1 MFVSHNLKNSKN
13 ETQKT
18 PNLAKIVIFDSDAT
32 SNSHRFMYF
41 RYKDKSFDENTPN
54 DPKNLTLKKK
64 IEFVCFPPFY
74 DPKNKN
80 WSILVGFGQNRKF
93 LGNRQTMKKN
103 YSKKTDK
110 LVSNKHSLSQQYSNR
125 TKVMTF

>member
-1 MFVSHNLKNSKN
+1 MIWKKTFVFQKNLFLRFSFVF
-13 ETQKT
+13 
-18 PNLAKIVIFDSDAT
+18 LAKIVIFDSDAT

-93 LGNRQTMKKN
+93 LGNRQTIQKKI

-110 LVSNKHSLSQQYSNR
+110 LFSNIHSLSQ
-125 TKVMTF
+125 

>member
-1 MFVSHNLKNSKN
+1 MN
-13 ETQKT
+13 
-18 PNLAKIVIFDSDAT
+18 
-32 SNSHRFMYF
+32 F
-41 RYKDKSFDENTPN
+41 RYKNKSFDENTPN

-93 LGNRQTMKKN
+93 LGNRQTMKKKF

-110 LVSNKHSLSQQYSNR
+110 LFSNIHSLSQQYSNR
-125 TKVMTF
+125 TKVMAF

>member
-1 MFVSHNLKNSKN
+1 M
-13 ETQKT
+13 
-18 PNLAKIVIFDSDAT
+18 IFDSDAT

-93 LGNRQTMKKN
+93 LGNRQTIQKKFTARKQTN
-103 YSKKTDK
+103 FSLIYIHYLNSTQIEQK
-110 LVSNKHSLSQQYSNR
+110 LWYFKGTS
-125 TKVMTF
+125 